1 MPTAHQQWGPE
12 DFNDDEYEPIEIS
25 RTTRI
30 IRTVVGI
37 IGIIAILQFSGLYQ
51 YAFFRRTDPQVT
63 QTPIENIQAQKMVS
77 VPLSVYIVKSDSPL
91 NSSRDEANVRD
102 IVSDAQNI
110 WQQAGIQLDIQTIEE
125 VELSLTDT
133 LPLYAYPRELI
144 KNRPSNDSNGIKVF
158 FTRTLNG
165 LNGIAY
171 GKSNSLT
178 VADFTSNQDF
188 RVLAHEIGHLLGLP
202 HIADTN
208 SLMFKGANGTD
219 ISVEEINLARNFAV
233 NFN

>member
-1 MPTAHQQWGPE
+1 MPTAHQQWEPE
-12 DFNDDEYEPIEIS
+12 DFNDDEYEPIETS

-30 IRTVVGI
+30 IRTIVGI

-51 YAFFRRTDPQVT
+51 YSFFRRTDPQVT
-63 QTPIENIQAQKMVS
+63 QAPIKNVQAQKMIT
-77 VPLSVYIVKSDSPL
+77 VPLSIYIVKSNSPL
-91 NSSRDEANVRD
+91 NSSRDETNVRD
-102 IVSDAQNI
+102 IVNDAQNI
-110 WQQAGIQLDIQTIEE
+110 WQQAGIQLKIQSIEE
-125 VELSLTDT
+125 IDLSLTDT
-133 LPLYAYPRELI
+133 IPLYAYPRELI
-144 KNRPSNDSNGIKVF
+144 KNRPSNSSNGIKVF

-188 RVLAHEIGHLLGLP
+188 RVLAHEIGHLLGLH
-202 HIADTN
+202 HISNTN

-219 ISVEEINLARNFAV
+219 MSSEEITTIRIIANNL
-233 NFN
+233 